1 MGKDTVWLRGERA
14 PRKDVAIL
22 DENAVKF
29 VFEEKG
35 KKVEVEGW
43 RVRSV
48 RHADSPPE
56 LAQALA
62 RIPQGDFATAEK
74 ALEALSQRENAP
86 AWLKTHA
93 SFHQANARRLRA
105 SLEGTG
111 NEEAVSLLEKWFEL
125 EKGTEHWLHPS
136 AALAWGEAALAGGLE
151 AGPAF
156 RLLEEGHASAS
167 WPWRLLGEWG
177 RGSRLMQAQEFE
189 KAASLF
195 EKLETTALAQEY
207 GHEAAQLARIGRAE
221 ALGKLGKTRE
231 GAQLLAEAVDYDAW
245 QGTPARARGLNV
257 LADLVCDLGGR
268 NPDGT
273 PTPAGLI
280 AALPFW
286 TKVVRYS
293 SHLPL
298 ERARALAGAHKASL
312 AAGAT
317 GRAAHMKKELTAR
330 FPSSKWAKGV

>member
-1 MGKDTVWLRGERA
+1 MSKDTVWLRGERA
-14 PRKDVAIL
+14 PRTDVAIL
-22 DENAVKF
+22 DESAVKF

-48 RHADSPPE
+48 KHADSPPE
-56 LAQALA
+56 LGQALA

-74 ALEALSQRENAP
+74 ALGDLAARENAP
-86 AWLKTHA
+86 AWLKVHA
-93 SFHQANARRLRA
+93 SFHRANARRLRA

-111 NEEAVSLLEKWFEL
+111 HEEALDLLSKSVVDGHWLQPSALLAIGEVGLELGASAKNAFGLLLTQPSFGEPWRKLGLWGHALTKEPEKTVELLEKL
-125 EKGTEHWLHPS
+125 EKE
-136 AALAWGEAALAGGLE
+136 ALAT
-151 AGPAF
+151 
-156 RLLEEGHASAS
+156 
-167 WPWRLLGEWG
+167 EWC
-177 RGSRLMQAQEFE
+177 
-189 KAASLF
+189 
-195 EKLETTALAQEY
+195 
-207 GHEAAQLARIGRAE
+207 HEAAQLARIGRAE
-221 ALGKLGKTRE
+221 ALAKLGKTTE
-231 GAQLLAEAVDYDAW
+231 GAQLLAEAVDFPAW
-245 QGTPARARGLNV
+245 QGTPARARALNV
-257 LADLVCDLGGR
+257 LADLVCDLGGK

-293 SHLPL
+293 SYLPL

-330 FPSSKWAKGV
+330 FPASRWAKSV